1 VRAALGISADHIAQ
15 IVSVRGKERHL
26 RISTKILQRL
36 TNLALLVGVIFVC
49 LIAGEIAARLL
60 LRNTIVLF
68 PRNFTAAHYDGVT
81 LRKLIPNST
90 FQHTSVDGR
99 WEFRTN
105 AQGFRDDENYEYRKP
120 DGLRRVLVLG
130 DSQTQ
135 GFEVRQSATFAKV
148 LENRLRAKGV
158 DAQVLNTGISGFGTA
173 EELMYLEHDGM
184 KYHPD
189 AVVLA
194 FFGNDFDDSVKSGL
208 YEIADGKLVV
218 RNTSYTPG
226 VKAIAI
232 MNAMPGAFWLSQRS
246 YLFSL
251 LINTF
256 WETAKETLRVVA
268 RKNLTTEYAVRVSA
282 VNDYE
287 RELVVALLQQMKA
300 VAHAANIPF
309 IVLEIPSIAEHT
321 DRTAWSP
328 SVPDDL
334 VPAIIANCDV
344 YVPASLYL
352 VGAEKGN
359 VHVPHGQRHIS
370 EETHARIAEVL
381 DRVLS
386 AESPRF
392 SLRKSSYSR
401 AQPVAASVSTALHY
415 PQ

>member
-1 VRAALGISADHIAQ
+1 MIFAC
-15 IVSVRGKERHL
+15 
-26 RISTKILQRL
+26 
-36 TNLALLVGVIFVC
+36 LVG
-49 LIAGEIAARLL
+49 GEIAARLL
-60 LRNTIVLF
+60 LRDTIVLF
-68 PRNFTAAHYDGVT
+68 PRNFTAAHYDGAT

-90 FQHTSVDGR
+90 FQHTSIDGT

-105 AQGFRDDENYEYRKP
+105 AQGFRDDENYEHRKP

-135 GFEVRQSATFAKV
+135 GFEVRQSSTFAKV
-148 LENRLRAKGV
+148 LENRLRNKGI
-158 DAQVLNTGISGFGTA
+158 DAQVLNTGMSGFGTA
-173 EELMYLEHDGM
+173 EELMYLEHEGI

-208 YEIADGKLVV
+208 YELTDGKLVV
-218 RNTSYTPG
+218 RTTSYTPG

-232 MNAMPGAFWLSQRS
+232 LNAVPGAFWLSQHS

-251 LINTF
+251 LVNTF

-287 RELVVALLQQMKA
+287 RELVVALLQRMKA
-300 VAHAANIPF
+300 VTHAANIPF
-309 IVLEIPSIAEHT
+309 IVVEIPSIAEHP

-334 VPAIIANCDV
+334 VPAVIANCDV
-344 YVPASLYL
+344 YVPASSYL
-352 VGAEKGN
+352 AGAEKGSI
-359 VHVPHGQRHIS
+359 HVPHGHRHIS
-370 EETHARIAEVL
+370 EETHARIADAL

-392 SLRKSSYSR
+392 SLRTSSYSGQQSGGR
-401 AQPVAASVSTALHY
+401 VPVSTALHY